1 MDLFQRRT
9 DPERVNAELLD
20 VIQFAGQALQV
31 AAVEGA
37 NFLHAVFVAAIAI
50 VVGRVA
56 VDKAIGQHEIDGGVM
71 PVERRG
77 GFRFRAFKQQQT
89 IAVKRR
95 LEGNF
100 TAADGRDITAIEIA
114 NFTAFGEGFADVNGK
129 RLAIPFRTL
138 LHLRRGGGGLF
149 LLQRDHHGWRT

>member
-1 MDLFQRRT
+1 M
-9 DPERVNAELLD
+9 
-20 VIQFAGQALQV
+20 
-31 AAVEGA
+31 EGA

-100 TAADGRDITAIEIA
+100 TAADGRDITAVEIA
-114 NFTAFGEGFADVNGK
+114 NFTAFAKD
-129 RLAIPFRTL
+129 L
-138 LHLRRGGGGLF
+138 LTSMVSGLPSHF
-149 LLQRDHHGWRT
+149 GHCFICGAAAAVCFSSRETIMVGVPERVSTSRV